1 MKGRVPAAG
10 RSREIPVGLQVAGF
24 SRPADGVVGSSSA
37 RRRAPAGAD
46 GGSPGRRALWAADC
60 SPAEGRREAG
70 AGEQPHQRATRPET
84 LVTVPSA
91 GVVGWLRQP
100 LGAGN

>member
-10 RSREIPVGLQVAGF
+10 WSREIPVGLQVAGV
-24 SRPADGVVGSSSA
+24 SRPADGVVGSST

-46 GGSPGRRALWAADC
+46 GGSPGHRAFWAADC

-70 AGEQPHQRATRPET
+70 AGEQPHQRATRPEM
-84 LVTVPSA
+84 LVAVPSA

>member
-70 AGEQPHQRATRPET
+70 AGEQPHQRHWET
-84 LVTVPSA
+84 DPTEGHPA
-91 GVVGWLRQP
+91 
-100 LGAGN
+100 